1 MQQPNTILCAV
12 DFSDDSRWA
21 LGLSLELAERFSS
34 SLVVLHVV
42 DFLLA
47 QAAAAAY
54 GEEQLRGDARR
65 ELEAFVAE
73 ARRQV
78 RGQTPEPETAV
89 TVGPPER
96 RICEYA
102 QECAADLVVMGSQGL
117 GGLRKAFMG
126 SVAEKVLR
134 GSEVPVL
141 TVRAREGATQPW
153 FDAVFAAVALDAA
166 SAQVARSAAWMAERL
181 GLPLMLVHVVTPLS
195 AFPQYTNALET
206 ADASRRQDADHRL
219 SALAASLPSRGP
231 IRTAIRAGRPADEIA
246 AAAAGA
252 WPLLVIGMGG
262 RRLLHRPGST
272 AYRVFSIAEVPVLA
286 IPESGDA
293 RK

>member
-1 MQQPNTILCAV
+1 MQQIRTILCAV
-12 DFSDDSRWA
+12 DFSDDSRRA
-21 LGLSLELAERFSS
+21 LRIAFGLAHRFSS

-54 GEEQLRGDARR
+54 SEAQLRADARR
-65 ELEAFVAE
+65 ELEGVVSE
-73 ARRQV
+73 ERRQAHADA
-78 RGQTPEPETAV
+78 PEPEIAV

-141 TVRAREGATQPW
+141 TVRASDDGEPW
-153 FDAVFAAVALDAA
+153 FDAVFAAVGLDDAA
-166 SAQVARSAAWMAERL
+166 GHVARSAAWLAERL
-181 GLPLMLVHVVTPLS
+181 QLPLTLVHVVTPLT

-206 ADASRRQDADHRL
+206 AEASRRQDAEHRL
-219 SALAASLPSRGP
+219 SALAAALPSRRP
-231 IRTAIRAGRPADEIA
+231 IGTVVRTGRPADEIA
-246 AAAAGA
+246 AAAAGSR
-252 WPLLVIGMGG
+252 PLLVIGMGG

-286 IPESGDA
+286 IPESGEM